1 MVAQS
6 VEADASVEQGGATR
20 RRRRIITSLSQLD
33 VLNLL
38 RIFWMRR
45 LVVGICVAAALVL
58 GIVYL
63 NFAPRTYTI
72 ELEIGPVQATGGGIG
87 SKLGGLGD
95 LASLAGVN
103 IPQDGDS
110 MQYRLYLEGIH
121 SRMVA
126 DGLAKRTD
134 IMKRLFS
141 NEWDEDTHSWK
152 QPEGGAVTGVV
163 DFVRGAMGSKIV
175 AWEPPNGARVQKYL
189 DAQVALVK
197 DNKSPLAK
205 IVYNSTDPQFGVA
218 LLQALHDVDD
228 GLLRQ
233 KAIAR
238 SQQYITYLSERL
250 PSIQN
255 AEHRQA
261 IAEVLSD
268 QEKSMMMASARAAFA
283 AEPFG
288 APNASYGPTSPR
300 AMTVLLV
307 FLVMG
312 LLIGLVYAFLE
323 AIWGLLPWSL
333 FRAP

>member
-1 MVAQS
+1 MVAPS
-6 VEADASVEQGGATR
+6 VEADAAAGQGAAAR
-20 RRRRIITSLSQLD
+20 RRRHAVASLSQLD
-33 VLNLL
+33 LVHLL

-45 LVVGICVAAALVL
+45 ILIGICIAAALAL
-58 GIVYL
+58 GVVYL
-63 NFAPRTYTI
+63 NFAPRTYSI
-72 ELEIGPVQATGGGIG
+72 ELDVGPVQATGGGIG
-87 SKLGGLGD
+87 NKLSGLGD
-95 LASLAGVN
+95 LAAAAGVN

-121 SRMVA
+121 SRIVA

-134 IMKRLFS
+134 IMKQLFA
-141 NEWDEDTHSWK
+141 NEWDEDSHSWK
-152 QPEGGAVTGVV
+152 QPQGGAMTGVMN
-163 DFVRGAMGSKIV
+163 FVRGAMGSKIV

-189 DAQVALVK
+189 DNQIALVK
-197 DNKSPLAK
+197 DAKSPLAK
-205 IVYNSTDPQFGVA
+205 IVYNATNPEFGVA

-233 KAIAR
+233 KAISR

-288 APNASYGPTSPR
+288 PPSASYGPTSPR

-307 FLVMG
+307 FFMLG
-312 LLIGLVYAFLE
+312 LFAGLVYAFLE
-323 AIWGLLPWSL
+323 AIWDLLPWSI
-333 FRAP
+333 FRSA